1 MGLCDVTDGLIGR
14 LDAFVY
20 VLSTPGDYGTLYEFV
35 ICVRDNPAEWKDV
48 LVFAPDMEHV
58 QDDGALSAFVG
69 DNLVNDWRNAVLPE
83 WMQVK
88 VREVAFRIRPSVTF
102 SFRPGTDITALL
114 GVRGHIAGGDKV
126 GLFVEQFPT
135 AVDELPG
142 AARIIH
148 MRSHGRYSLSG
159 ISGSL
164 YRVRLTVMFSMSGTN
179 SWRTSD
185 RYSFS
190 SGRPWVFVSLK

>member
-1 MGLCDVTDGLIGR
+1 MGRI
-14 LDAFVY
+14 DALFY
-20 VLSTPGDYGTLYEFV
+20 VLSAPGDYDVLHEFV
-35 ICVRDNPAEWKDV
+35 ILVGDHPAEWKDV

-58 QDDGALSAFVG
+58 QDDWFLSVLVG
-69 DNLVNDWRNAVLPE
+69 DDLVNDCRNAVLPE
-83 WMQVK
+83 RLQVK

-114 GVRGHIAGGDKV
+114 GVRGHIAGGDEV

-135 AVDELPG
+135 AVDQLPG
-142 AARIIH
+142 AGRIVH
-148 MRSHGRYSLSG
+148 MLFHGLYSLSG

-164 YRVRLTVMFSMSGTN
+164 YRVRLTVMFSMLGTS